1 MMTFCKRRMIYLNKC
16 NLYSD
21 RKILTNKLSLWILF
35 YEIQF
40 FVRLVEIQKG
50 FNLAVDRE
58 LLKEVT
64 QELWN
69 TVKKL
74 RPEIDRQTR
83 LQLDLKA
90 LLTIGDLPDQ
100 MQAAMVVG
108 VCAEM
113 DKSDVD
119 NVETNSLTKD
129 SKVVDTSTGRKVVRR
144 SSAK

>member
-1 MMTFCKRRMIYLNKC
+1 M
-16 NLYSD
+16 
-21 RKILTNKLSLWILF
+21 
-35 YEIQF
+35 
-40 FVRLVEIQKG
+40 
-50 FNLAVDRE
+50 AVDHE

-83 LQLDLKA
+83 LQLVLKA

-100 MQAAMVVG
+100 LQAAMVVG

-113 DKSDVD
+113 DKSD
-119 NVETNSLTKD
+119 NNIVESNSQAKEKEA
-129 SKVVDTSTGRKVVRR
+129 SSAVDTSAGRKVVRR

>member
-1 MMTFCKRRMIYLNKC
+1 M
-16 NLYSD
+16 S
-21 RKILTNKLSLWILF
+21 
-35 YEIQF
+35 
-40 FVRLVEIQKG
+40 
-50 FNLAVDRE
+50 VDRE

-74 RPEIDRQTR
+74 RPEIDRETR
-83 LQLDLKA
+83 LQLVLKA

-100 MQAAMVVG
+100 LQAAMVVG

-113 DKSDVD
+113 DKSNIENADG
-119 NVETNSLTKD
+119 NSNTKEE
-129 SKVVDTSTGRKVVRR
+129 SNSTSVDTSTGRKVFRR

>member
-1 MMTFCKRRMIYLNKC
+1 M
-16 NLYSD
+16 
-21 RKILTNKLSLWILF
+21 
-35 YEIQF
+35 
-40 FVRLVEIQKG
+40 
-50 FNLAVDRE
+50 AVDRE

-74 RPEIDRQTR
+74 RPDIDRQTR
-83 LQLDLKA
+83 LQLVLKA

-113 DKSDVD
+113 DKSDD
-119 NVETNSLTKD
+119 NVEANSQTID
-129 SKVVDTSTGRKVVRR
+129 SSGVDTTTGRKVVRR

>member
-1 MMTFCKRRMIYLNKC
+1 M
-16 NLYSD
+16 S
-21 RKILTNKLSLWILF
+21 
-35 YEIQF
+35 
-40 FVRLVEIQKG
+40 
-50 FNLAVDRE
+50 VDRE

-83 LQLDLKA
+83 LQLVLKA

-113 DKSDVD
+113 DKSDID
-119 NVETNSLTKD
+119 SD
-129 SKVVDTSTGRKVVRR
+129 SKSNEESGSSSIDTSTGRKVFRR

>member
-1 MMTFCKRRMIYLNKC
+1 M
-16 NLYSD
+16 S
-21 RKILTNKLSLWILF
+21 
-35 YEIQF
+35 
-40 FVRLVEIQKG
+40 
-50 FNLAVDRE
+50 VDRE

-74 RPEIDRQTR
+74 RPEIDRETR
-83 LQLDLKA
+83 LQLVLKA

-100 MQAAMVVG
+100 LQAAMVVG

-113 DKSDVD
+113 DKSDTEND
-119 NVETNSLTKD
+119 GNSKSNEESD
-129 SKVVDTSTGRKVVRR
+129 SSSIDTSTGRKVFRR

>member
-1 MMTFCKRRMIYLNKC
+1 M
-16 NLYSD
+16 
-21 RKILTNKLSLWILF
+21 
-35 YEIQF
+35 
-40 FVRLVEIQKG
+40 
-50 FNLAVDRE
+50 AVDRE

-83 LQLDLKA
+83 LQLVLKA

-113 DKSDVD
+113 DKSDLD
-119 NVETNSLTKD
+119 DTQTKEKEA
-129 SKVVDTSTGRKVVRR
+129 SSAVDTSTGRKVVRR

>member
-1 MMTFCKRRMIYLNKC
+1 M
-16 NLYSD
+16 
-21 RKILTNKLSLWILF
+21 
-35 YEIQF
+35 
-40 FVRLVEIQKG
+40 
-50 FNLAVDRE
+50 AVDPV

-64 QELWN
+64 KELWN
-69 TVKKL
+69 AVKKL

-83 LQLDLKA
+83 LQLVLKA

-113 DKSDVD
+113 DKSDENNVD
-119 NVETNSLTKD
+119 SNSQAKENA
-129 SKVVDTSTGRKVVRR
+129 SPSSVDTSSGRKVVRR

>member
-1 MMTFCKRRMIYLNKC
+1 M
-16 NLYSD
+16 S
-21 RKILTNKLSLWILF
+21 
-35 YEIQF
+35 
-40 FVRLVEIQKG
+40 
-50 FNLAVDRE
+50 VDRE

-74 RPEIDRQTR
+74 RPEIDRETR
-83 LQLDLKA
+83 LQLVLKA

-100 MQAAMVVG
+100 LQAAMVVG

-113 DKSDVD
+113 DKSDIENADGNSNTKEEINSTSVD
-119 NVETNSLTKD
+119 N
-129 SKVVDTSTGRKVVRR
+129 STGRKVFRR

>member
-1 MMTFCKRRMIYLNKC
+1 
-16 NLYSD
+16 
-21 RKILTNKLSLWILF
+21 LS
-35 YEIQF
+35 
-40 FVRLVEIQKG
+40 
-50 FNLAVDRE
+50 VDRE

-83 LQLDLKA
+83 LQLVLKA

-100 MQAAMVVG
+100 LEAAMVVG

-113 DKSDVD
+113 DKSDIKNID
-119 NVETNSLTKD
+119 SNSNIEAGRDT
-129 SKVVDTSTGRKVVRR
+129 SSVDTSNGRKVVRR

>member
-1 MMTFCKRRMIYLNKC
+1 M
-16 NLYSD
+16 S
-21 RKILTNKLSLWILF
+21 
-35 YEIQF
+35 
-40 FVRLVEIQKG
+40 
-50 FNLAVDRE
+50 VDRE

-74 RPEIDRQTR
+74 RPEIDRETR
-83 LQLDLKA
+83 LQLVLKA

-100 MQAAMVVG
+100 LQAAMVVG

-113 DKSDVD
+113 DKSDI
-119 NVETNSLTKD
+119 ENSDGNSNTKEE
-129 SKVVDTSTGRKVVRR
+129 SNSTSVDTSTGRKVFRR

>member
-1 MMTFCKRRMIYLNKC
+1 M
-16 NLYSD
+16 S
-21 RKILTNKLSLWILF
+21 
-35 YEIQF
+35 
-40 FVRLVEIQKG
+40 
-50 FNLAVDRE
+50 VDRE

-83 LQLDLKA
+83 LQLVLKA

-113 DKSDVD
+113 DKSDIENID
-119 NVETNSLTKD
+119 ANSKTKEGNG
-129 SKVVDTSTGRKVVRR
+129 SSSVDTSTGRKVFRR

>member
-1 MMTFCKRRMIYLNKC
+1 M
-16 NLYSD
+16 
-21 RKILTNKLSLWILF
+21 
-35 YEIQF
+35 
-40 FVRLVEIQKG
+40 
-50 FNLAVDRE
+50 AVDRE

-83 LQLDLKA
+83 LQLVLKA

-113 DKSDVD
+113 DKSS
-119 NVETNSLTKD
+119 TIPNSIITISPLFNI
-129 SKVVDTSTGRKVVRR
+129 V
-144 SSAK
+144 

>member
-1 MMTFCKRRMIYLNKC
+1 M
-16 NLYSD
+16 S
-21 RKILTNKLSLWILF
+21 
-35 YEIQF
+35 
-40 FVRLVEIQKG
+40 
-50 FNLAVDRE
+50 VDRE

-83 LQLDLKA
+83 LQLVLKA

-113 DKSDVD
+113 DKSDVENADD
-119 NVETNSLTKD
+119 NSDIKEKD
-129 SKVVDTSTGRKVVRR
+129 DSTSVDTSTGRKVFRR

>member
-1 MMTFCKRRMIYLNKC
+1 M
-16 NLYSD
+16 S
-21 RKILTNKLSLWILF
+21 
-35 YEIQF
+35 
-40 FVRLVEIQKG
+40 
-50 FNLAVDRE
+50 VDRE

-64 QELWN
+64 QDLWN

-83 LQLDLKA
+83 LQLVLKA
-90 LLTIGDLPDQ
+90 LLTIGDLPDH

-119 NVETNSLTKD
+119 NVEANSKTED
-129 SKVVDTSTGRKVVRR
+129 SSGIDTSTGRKVFRR
-144 SSAK
+144 SSAN

>member
-1 MMTFCKRRMIYLNKC
+1 M
-16 NLYSD
+16 
-21 RKILTNKLSLWILF
+21 
-35 YEIQF
+35 
-40 FVRLVEIQKG
+40 
-50 FNLAVDRE
+50 AVDRE
-58 LLKEVT
+58 LVKEVT
-64 QELWN
+64 QELWK

-83 LQLDLKA
+83 LQLVLKA

-113 DKSDVD
+113 DKSDLD
-119 NVETNSLTKD
+119 NNEANSQTQD
-129 SKVVDTSTGRKVVRR
+129 PSEVDTSTGRKVVRR

>member
-1 MMTFCKRRMIYLNKC
+1 M
-16 NLYSD
+16 
-21 RKILTNKLSLWILF
+21 
-35 YEIQF
+35 
-40 FVRLVEIQKG
+40 
-50 FNLAVDRE
+50 AVDRE

-83 LQLDLKA
+83 LQLVLKA

-119 NVETNSLTKD
+119 NIEANSGTNNSTG
-129 SKVVDTSTGRKVVRR
+129 VDTSTGRKVVRR

>member
-1 MMTFCKRRMIYLNKC
+1 M
-16 NLYSD
+16 
-21 RKILTNKLSLWILF
+21 
-35 YEIQF
+35 
-40 FVRLVEIQKG
+40 
-50 FNLAVDRE
+50 AVDQG

-83 LQLDLKA
+83 LQLVLKA

-100 MQAAMVVG
+100 LQAAMVVG

-119 NVETNSLTKD
+119 KVESNSQTKV
-129 SKVVDTSTGRKVVRR
+129 SLGVDTSTGRKVVRR

>member
-1 MMTFCKRRMIYLNKC
+1 M
-16 NLYSD
+16 S
-21 RKILTNKLSLWILF
+21 
-35 YEIQF
+35 
-40 FVRLVEIQKG
+40 
-50 FNLAVDRE
+50 VDRE

-83 LQLDLKA
+83 LQLVLKA

-113 DKSDVD
+113 DKSDIENID
-119 NVETNSLTKD
+119 NNST
-129 SKVVDTSTGRKVVRR
+129 SKEESGSSSIDTSSGRKVVRR

>member
-1 MMTFCKRRMIYLNKC
+1 M
-16 NLYSD
+16 S
-21 RKILTNKLSLWILF
+21 
-35 YEIQF
+35 
-40 FVRLVEIQKG
+40 
-50 FNLAVDRE
+50 VDRE

-74 RPEIDRQTR
+74 RPEIDRETR
-83 LQLDLKA
+83 LQLVLKA

-100 MQAAMVVG
+100 LQAAMVVG

-113 DKSDVD
+113 DKSDIE
-119 NVETNSLTKD
+119 NANSISNTKEE
-129 SKVVDTSTGRKVVRR
+129 SNSTSVDTSTGRKVFRR

>member
-1 MMTFCKRRMIYLNKC
+1 M
-16 NLYSD
+16 S
-21 RKILTNKLSLWILF
+21 
-35 YEIQF
+35 
-40 FVRLVEIQKG
+40 
-50 FNLAVDRE
+50 VDHE

-83 LQLDLKA
+83 LQLVLKA

-113 DKSDVD
+113 DKGDIDTIED
-119 NVETNSLTKD
+119 NSKTKEERG
-129 SKVVDTSTGRKVVRR
+129 SSSIDTSTGRKVFRR

>member
-1 MMTFCKRRMIYLNKC
+1 M
-16 NLYSD
+16 
-21 RKILTNKLSLWILF
+21 
-35 YEIQF
+35 
-40 FVRLVEIQKG
+40 
-50 FNLAVDRE
+50 AVDRE

-83 LQLDLKA
+83 LQLVLKA

-113 DKSDVD
+113 DKSDIANID
-119 NVETNSLTKD
+119 NKSNTKEESNS
-129 SKVVDTSTGRKVVRR
+129 SSVDTSTGRKVFRR